1 MNNNFC
7 IIGAGSFGLM
17 TALHLRK
24 TYKNANITIFDIN
37 KNLSASVNGGNGII
51 DYEKDIRFKNIS
63 FTDIKK
69 IVSINFSNVIMNV
82 EFYIFHLINQ
92 ILNNNSNR
100 QLIKKI
106 TFEDENEIE
115 CETSDYY
122 PYDYWDNLTDKLI
135 KQNIKIKNMT
145 EIINYI
151 HKDNQIIISSKDGEE
166 YICDKLILCTAG
178 NLNLVKNNYYHKFI
192 EIFSG
197 YGAIIEV
204 KNPPKCFYYNNAMF
218 VTPYNNNLVKITFK
232 VEVGSNNANYNID
245 KTHSKYN
252 EIEKYIKNNVE
263 IQNLGLINIINIWR
277 GSRAMTYDTIPFI
290 DQVDKNV
297 YLLTGG
303 GYIGTHMSYNFGKW
317 LVELI
322 DNKPF
327 TELPVHNNKTFDP
340 TLNRLVKIRNKY
352 YFIIILIV
360 LIIIIIIRI
369 RIKKLKNFK

>member
-51 DYEKDIRFKNIS
+51 DYDKDIRFKNIS
-63 FTDIKK
+63 LTDIKK
-69 IVSINFSNVIMNV
+69 IVSINFPNIIMNV

-135 KQNIKIKNMT
+135 KQNVKIKNMT

-151 HKDNQIIISSKDGEE
+151 YRDNKIIISSKNGEE

-263 IQNLGLINIINIWR
+263 IQNLGLINIVNIWR
-277 GSRAMTYDTIPFI
+277 GSRAMTYDTMPFI
-290 DQVDKNV
+290 NQVDKNV

-303 GYIGTHMSYNFGKW
+303 NYIGTHMSYNFGKW

-327 TELPVHNNKTFDP
+327 SELPVHNNKIFDP
-340 TLNRLVKIRNKY
+340 TINRLTMIRKKY
-352 YFIIILIV
+352 YFFIILII
-360 LIIIIIIRI
+360 LIIIII
-369 RIKKLKNFK
+369 KKAKL